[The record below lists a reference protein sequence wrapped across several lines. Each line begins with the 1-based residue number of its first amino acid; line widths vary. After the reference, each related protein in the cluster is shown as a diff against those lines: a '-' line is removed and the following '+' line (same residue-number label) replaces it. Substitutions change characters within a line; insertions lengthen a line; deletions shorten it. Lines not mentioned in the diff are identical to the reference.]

1 MCALHQERQVVGMS
15 LEISLSKKEK
25 KKKGDKAA
33 YHDLS
38 QSSQKV
44 GGLCTRYDLLMS
56 LLIFLEE
63 LWGQDN
69 PSILASLL
77 CACACIFFHYPPL
90 FEEFFFPLSLFC
102 AWQMGVRE

>member
-1 MCALHQERQVVGMS
+1 MCLTPRATGRRYESGNQPL
-15 LEISLSKKEK
+15 KKK

>member
-1 MCALHQERQVVGMS
+1 MCLTPRATGRRYESGNQPL
-15 LEISLSKKEK
+15 K
-25 KKKGDKAA
+25 KKKKNGDKAA